1 MRLIFE
7 RRAAGFGYGQLLT
20 EIGEK
25 GYRTKRGGQ
34 FGKNSLHDLLRNK
47 KYIGIY
53 TFGRVAGG
61 RARGARNNHK
71 QNDDMIEIPGGIPA
85 IVSQEL
91 WDKVRAR
98 AEKDKH
104 APGTHKAKEVYY
116 LTGTVICANCGSK
129 MVGGTLMSKGVRYS
143 YYRCGNNNKMT
154 CCKGTRI
161 KKEWLEEAVLQYI
174 DEQLFSPEMLPLIA
188 AEIKKR
194 IDAMTAGHN
203 VEKKLLEKQRTDAVR
218 KIENLLDLAEGG
230 QVDDIIR
237 QRIAENK
244 ARIADAEMRIKQ
256 IANAAGS
263 ILDESQVIAVLQS
276 FAEKEKSPEQI
287 RAIIET
293 FVDRIVV
300 SKDDYV
306 IKLRLSF
313 EWWRRAFSDRMYA
326 LTL

>member
-1 MRLIFE
+1 
-7 RRAAGFGYGQLLT
+7 
-20 EIGEK
+20 
-25 GYRTKRGGQ
+25 
-34 FGKNSLHDLLRNK
+34 
-47 KYIGIY
+47 
-53 TFGRVAGG
+53 
-61 RARGARNNHK
+61 
-71 QNDDMIEIPGGIPA
+71 
-85 IVSQEL
+85 
-91 WDKVRAR
+91 
-98 AEKDKH
+98 
-104 APGTHKAKEVYY
+104 
-116 LTGTVICANCGSK
+116 
-129 MVGGTLMSKGVRYS
+129 
-143 YYRCGNNNKMT
+143 
-154 CCKGTRI
+154 
-161 KKEWLEEAVLQYI
+161 
-174 DEQLFSPEMLPLIA
+174 
-188 AEIKKR
+188 
-194 IDAMTAGHN
+194 MTAGHN
-203 VEKKLLEKQRTDAVR
+203 VEKKLLEKQCTDSMR